1 VKQSALRRRAAVV
14 VLALLAVVLFQTVSR
29 DLPREQT
36 LIFRFPLGERTDA
49 TELTASFTRV
59 GEREARAGVTLSLRE
74 VTGHDI
80 RCSVHLPNGDYIVTV
95 ELTETASAEHG
106 SSVSDN
112 KSTRPIPQNSVAQT
126 TPSAGASAEQRAK
139 PAELREPAERSET
152 TAMLGSAIRSET
164 MVVRRVTL
172 EGAESIVPLGARTS
186 E

>member
-1 VKQSALRRRAAVV
+1 VNQSALRRRAAVV
-14 VLALLAVVLFQTVSR
+14 VLAVLAVVLFQTVSR

-36 LIFRFPLGERTDA
+36 LIFRFPLGGRTSA

-59 GEREARAGVTLSLRE
+59 GEREARAGVTLSLRG

-95 ELTETASAEHG
+95 ELTETATADSG

-112 KSTRPIPQNSVAQT
+112 KSTHPVPQNS
-126 TPSAGASAEQRAK
+126 GALTMPNAESSAE
-139 PAELREPAERSET
+139 PHETAEPRERNERNET
-152 TAMLGSAIRSET
+152 RLQGSKIRRET

>member
-1 VKQSALRRRAAVV
+1 VTQPALRRRAAVV
-14 VLALLAVVLFQTVSR
+14 VLALLAVVLVQTVSR

-59 GEREARAGVTLSLRE
+59 GEREARAGVTLSLRD

-95 ELTETASAEHG
+95 ELTEAASAEHG

-112 KSTRPIPQNSVAQT
+112 KSTRPTPQNSVAPT
-126 TPSAGASAEQRAK
+126 TPSAGDRAK
-139 PAELREPAERSET
+139 PGELREASGRSEID
-152 TAMLGSAIRSET
+152 AMPASEIRSET

-172 EGAESIVPLGARTS
+172 EGAESIFPLGARTS

>member
-1 VKQSALRRRAAVV
+1 MNQTALRRRAAVV
-14 VLALLAVVLFQTVSR
+14 VLAVLAVVLFQTVSR

-36 LIFRFPLGERTDA
+36 LIFRFPLGGRTDA

-74 VTGHDI
+74 VAGHDI

-95 ELTETASAEHG
+95 ELTGGANG

-112 KSTRPIPQNSVAQT
+112 KSAHRAPQNSGTLTARD
-126 TPSAGASAEQRAK
+126 AASE
-139 PAELREPAERSET
+139 
-152 TAMLGSAIRSET
+152 IRSET

-172 EGAESIVPLGARTS
+172 EGAESVVPLGARTS

>member
-49 TELTASFTRV
+49 TALTASFTRV
-59 GEREARAGVTLSLRE
+59 GESEARAGVTLSLRE
-74 VTGHDI
+74 VVGHDI

-95 ELTETASAEHG
+95 ELTEATSRELG
-106 SSVSDN
+106 SSVSDH
-112 KSTRPIPQNSVAQT
+112 KSTRPIPQNSVALT
-126 TPSAGASAEQRAK
+126 TPSAGHRAK
-139 PAELREPAERSET
+139 PAELREASEASET
-152 TAMLGSAIRSET
+152 TAMQGGEIRGET

-186 E
+186 D